1 MSNPIT
7 ISKNEFHELVEQLR
21 RIENLLARLVKTQEE
36 HPTHRARRELVAFLD
51 DVHKQLPDVPVEEA
65 ERDILEAIQAVRR
78 GE

>member
-7 ISKNEFHELVEQLR
+7 LSKNEFHELVEHLK
-21 RIENLLARLVKTQEE
+21 RIEELLARLVKTQERST
-36 HPTHRARRELVAFLD
+36 THAAGRELVAFLD
-51 DVHKQLPDVPVEEA
+51 DVHKQLPDVPVEET

>member
-7 ISKNEFHELVEQLR
+7 ISQNEFHELVEQLR
-21 RIENLLARLVKTQEE
+21 RIENLLTRLVKTQEE
-36 HPTHRARRELVAFLD
+36 HATHRARRDLVAFLD

-65 ERDILEAIQAVRR
+65 ERDILEAIQAVRK

>member
-7 ISKNEFHELVEQLR
+7 ISQNEFHELVEQLR
-21 RIENLLARLVKTQEE
+21 RIENLLARLVKSQEE
-36 HPTHRARRELVAFLD
+36 HATHRARRELVAFLD

-65 ERDILEAIQAVRR
+65 ERDILEAIQAVRK